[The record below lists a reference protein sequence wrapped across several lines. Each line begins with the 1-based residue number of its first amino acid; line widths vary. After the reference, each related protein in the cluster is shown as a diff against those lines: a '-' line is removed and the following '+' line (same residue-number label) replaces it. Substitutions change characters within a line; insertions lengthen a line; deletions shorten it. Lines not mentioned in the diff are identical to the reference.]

1 MLDLELNEEQQLL
14 KDSTDRYIER
24 DYPFDARRK
33 ASASDDGFRREVW
46 KQFADLGWLSIGM
59 PEDLGG
65 FGGARETAAM
75 LESMGRGLVV
85 EPFLATVVLA
95 GQAIALA
102 GNDKQKA
109 ELLPA
114 IMSGDLLVSFAHSE
128 LRSRYDIA
136 HVTTRA
142 EESGGGWILN
152 GHKGLVLNGGTA
164 DRFVVSARITGSE
177 KDESGLALFVV
188 DAATEGV
195 SVRAYPTNDGGRAA
209 EVTLEQVQVGSYAR
223 LGDSD
228 AYGAIEEV
236 IDRATAAVCAESLG
250 LMAVLNDL
258 TLDYSKTREQFGQAI
273 GTFQALQH
281 RMVDMFVALEESR
294 SLTTVYM
301 PDVDS
306 DDRTERR
313 RAVSAMKVQCDKAGR
328 TVGQEAVQLHGGI
341 AMTDDYMASHY
352 FKRLSVIQ
360 RMFGDVD
367 WHLDRFA
374 AIS

>member
-1 MLDLELNEEQQLL
+1 
-14 KDSTDRYIER
+14 
-24 DYPFDARRK
+24 
-33 ASASDDGFRREVW
+33 
-46 KQFADLGWLSIGM
+46 
-59 PEDLGG
+59 
-65 FGGARETAAM
+65 
-75 LESMGRGLVV
+75 
-85 EPFLATVVLA
+85 TVVLA

-102 GNDKQKA
+102 GSENQKA

-114 IMSGDLLVSFAHSE
+114 IMSGDLMVSFAHSE
-128 LRSRYDIA
+128 PRSRYDIA
-136 HVTTRA
+136 HVATRA
-142 EESGGGWILN
+142 EESGDGWVLS
-152 GHKGLVLNGGTA
+152 GQKGLVLNGGTA
-164 DRFVVSARITGSE
+164 DRFVVSARTNGGD
-177 KDESGLALFVV
+177 KDESGMALFVV
-188 DAATEGV
+188 DAAAEGV
-195 SVRAYPTNDGGRAA
+195 SVRSYPTNDGGRAA
-209 EVTLEQVQVGSYAR
+209 EVTLEKVQVGGDAR
-223 LGDSD
+223 LGDGES
-228 AYGAIEEV
+228 YGAIEEV

-273 GTFQALQH
+273 GTFQVLQH

-352 FKRLSVIQ
+352 FKRLSVIH